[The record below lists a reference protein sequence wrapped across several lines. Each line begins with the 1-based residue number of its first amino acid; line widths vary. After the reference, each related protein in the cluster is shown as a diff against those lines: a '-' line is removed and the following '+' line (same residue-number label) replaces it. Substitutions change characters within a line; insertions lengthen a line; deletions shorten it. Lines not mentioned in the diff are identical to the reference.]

1 MKKKLKIEREFSN
14 LSVPITDEE
23 QEKLEMSLLKE
34 GCLEPIIVWQG
45 IIVDGHKRYKFC
57 TFENIEYEVKE
68 MDFATRDEAI
78 IWICRLR
85 IPETKK
91 RSVIRRYLIGKW
103 YKSEMNIYNEQNKG
117 KKTDHKSWGPDNP
130 RLEHISAVA
139 YQLAKDVEEK
149 PSTIGHMGTYAL
161 TLDSIAEKEPEL
173 FKAIIREEVKTSEK
187 ELRKMRMMDSEK
199 LIRIRQK
206 KMGITNENDDVRMR
220 HKGKHN
226 RDVKKESSKNEMP
239 IVTGIKEMPVFDPD
253 MELKGLSYTIPTWIN
268 VMAKTEKKM
277 NVEIATDLAKENLR
291 TNLILLQI
299 QADSLLEA
307 LK

>member
-1 MKKKLKIEREFSN
+1 MKKKLHIDQEFRN

-78 IWICRLR
+78 IWICRKR
-85 IPETKK
+85 VPQTKK
-91 RSVIRRYLIGKW
+91 KSVIRRYLIGKW
-103 YKSEMNIYNEQNKG
+103 YKSEMNTYKAQNKWEEII
-117 KKTDHKSWGPDNP
+117 HQSWGPDNP
-130 RLEHISAVA
+130 RLEHISVVA
-139 YQLAKDVEEK
+139 RQLSKEIAEK
-149 PSTIGHMGTYAL
+149 ASTIGHLRTYAFS
-161 TLDSIAEKEPEL
+161 LDSIAEKEPML
-173 FKAIIREEVKTSEK
+173 FEAIVREEVKSSET
-187 ELRKMRMMDSEK
+187 ELRKMGMMDSENLARTRLK
-199 LIRIRQK
+199 I
-206 KMGITNENDDVRMR
+206 MGIKDEKDDVRMC

-226 RDVKKESSKNEMP
+226 RDARKESSKNEIQ
-239 IVTGIKEMPVFDPD
+239 IVTGIKEMPAFDPD
-253 MELKGLSYTIPTWIN
+253 MELKGLTFTIPTWIN
-268 VMAKTEKKM
+268 VMAKTEKNM
-277 NVEIATDLAKENLR
+277 NAEMATDTAKENLR

-299 QADSLLEA
+299 QADSLMEA